1 MYGRRRGTG
10 YSRSHAADQEV
21 AAMKIHFRP
30 HGGPSVR
37 LQDLL
42 RIIASEN

>member
-10 YSRSHAADQEV
+10 YSRSHAADQKV

-30 HGGPSVR
+30 HGRPSAR
-37 LQDLL
+37 LRGFIENDC
-42 RIIASEN
+42 SEN